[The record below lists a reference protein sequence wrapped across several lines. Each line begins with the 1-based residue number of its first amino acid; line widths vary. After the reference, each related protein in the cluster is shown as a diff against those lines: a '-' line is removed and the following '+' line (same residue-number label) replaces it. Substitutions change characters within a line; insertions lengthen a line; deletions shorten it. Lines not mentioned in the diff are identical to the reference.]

1 VGPGG
6 HAGYDPAVTNLT
18 IDELARAVG
27 MTVRNVRS
35 HQTRGLLPGP
45 TMRGRVGYY
54 DEEHVER
61 LNLIKELQ
69 DEGLPLRLVERLLA
83 SRGDTAGRILALR
96 RTVLAGF
103 ETPAPQRVTVEELA
117 ERFGLFDEESFQRA
131 VAIGALVPHADGTLT
146 VPNPGLLETA
156 DEVLSYGIPLTA
168 MLEVAQQVHDASRDA
183 ARAFVDL
190 VRDHVWE
197 PFDEAGRPEDQWP
210 QISTTIEQIRPIA
223 SQIFVQMLPAAIAT
237 EIERVFGEELREQAQ
252 AAS

>member
-1 VGPGG
+1 MT
-6 HAGYDPAVTNLT
+6 DLT
-18 IDELARAVG
+18 IDELARTVG

-54 DEEHVER
+54 GEDHIER
-61 LNLIKELQ
+61 LMLIKELQ

-103 ETPAPQRVTVEELA
+103 ETPEPQRVTVDELA
-117 ERFGLFDEESFQRA
+117 ERFGSFDEPTFQRA

-146 VPNPGLLETA
+146 VPNPGLLDTA
-156 DEVLSYGIPLTA
+156 DQVMAYGIPLA
-168 MLEVAQQVHDASRDA
+168 AVLEVAQLVHGASRDA

-197 PFDEAGRPEDQWP
+197 PFDEAGRPDEQWP
-210 QISTTIEQIRPIA
+210 QISSTIEQIRPIA